1 MGEFTEAVEDFFEAS
16 DEPSALSAALTE
28 RKAELLHF
36 FKVLS
41 ECAEG
46 SMGHSD
52 RVEAMAHTYP
62 KEDALAA
69 LHEYMML
76 LRTHLQTS
84 GTTCSSIARQ
94 AETAEGASAGT
105 LIERGQLE
113 TTSDSPAQVHD
124 SELGHAPCSNAREAQ
139 RPVSPATAAAGS
151 GEAAGESSVGVQQ
164 LSMQHTQ
171 TDSEVDIVNTPA
183 HQEALRVV
191 LRMPS
196 RFAWTQPPPEPPQDH
211 EHSAETAAAAGGRPQ
226 SPAADADAAQQPGG
240 LTESEQ
246 LVPDSYPSEAQP
258 ELTGEPPAELHHETQ
273 YQDAMHDQEMPGLEI
288 SPLRGP
294 AEDADMGREE
304 EQMEDDGV
312 GTENQENCSL
322 HSNSQAAAV
331 ASQGKKGSQEGSL
344 GEKGSQDRPQQVAS
358 PARPEEAEAVGGQ
371 HRIMQ
376 ASGSPSAVL
385 QDSVPLRDCSL
396 SLPEAA
402 AVLTNIGNSA
412 AAAANAR
419 AEGDARVPDGKQEP
433 APEVLT
439 DVEDSFHDAQA
450 LSDSDAES
458 EGDSSESDYDSP
470 SWQGSGEDLL
480 FPSEQQSEAAR
491 SQLHSQASLCH
502 IHNPPIG
509 VVQYVLLEFSCGGSL
524 ALTRIE
530 TGEPSEARAARCR
543 DLFCICHWAL
553 MTRSAAFQW

>member
-1 MGEFTEAVEDFFEAS
+1 MGEFTGAVEDFFEAS
-16 DEPSALSAALTE
+16 DEPSALSAALAE
-28 RKAELLHF
+28 RKIELLHF

-124 SELGHAPCSNAREAQ
+124 SELGHPPCSNAREAQ

-151 GEAAGESSVGVQQ
+151 EEAAGESSVGVQQ

-183 HQEALRVV
+183 DQEALRVV

-211 EHSAETAAAAGGRPQ
+211 EHSAEPAAAAGGRPQ
-226 SPAADADAAQQPGG
+226 SPAADADAAQQPEG
-240 LTESEQ
+240 LTESEE

-258 ELTGEPPAELHHETQ
+258 ELTGELPAELHHETQ
-273 YQDAMHDQEMPGLEI
+273 YQDAMHDQEMPGQEI
-288 SPLRGP
+288 SPLQGP

-344 GEKGSQDRPQQVAS
+344 GAKGSQDRPQQVAS
-358 PARPEEAEAVGGQ
+358 PARPEEEKAVSRQ
-371 HRIMQ
+371 HKIIQ

-385 QDSVPLRDCSL
+385 RDSVPLRECSL
-396 SLPEAA
+396 PLPEAA
-402 AVLTNIGNSA
+402 AAPTDIDTS

-419 AEGDARVPDGKQEP
+419 AEGDARVPDGEQEP
-433 APEVLT
+433 VPEVVT

-491 SQLHSQASLCH
+491 SQLHSQASFCQMHMSLT
-502 IHNPPIG
+502 G
-509 VVQYVLLEFSCGGSL
+509 VVHYVLLAFSCGGSF
-524 ALTRIE
+524 ALTRI
-530 TGEPSEARAARCR
+530 GRGAV
-543 DLFCICHWAL
+543 
-553 MTRSAAFQW
+553 

>member
-16 DEPSALSAALTE
+16 DEPSALSAALAE
-28 RKAELLHF
+28 RKTELLHF

-124 SELGHAPCSNAREAQ
+124 SELGHSPCSNAREAQ

-151 GEAAGESSVGVQQ
+151 EEAAGESSVGVQQ

-183 HQEALRVV
+183 DQEALRVV

-196 RFAWTQPPPEPPQDH
+196 RFAWTQPPPEPPQDR
-211 EHSAETAAAAGGRPQ
+211 EHSAQPAAAAGSRPQ
-226 SPAADADAAQQPGG
+226 SPAADADAAQQPEG

-273 YQDAMHDQEMPGLEI
+273 YQDAMHDQEMPGQKI
-288 SPLRGP
+288 CPLP

-304 EQMEDDGV
+304 EHMEDDGV
-312 GTENQENCSL
+312 RTENQENCSV

-371 HRIMQ
+371 HRTTQ
-376 ASGSPSAVL
+376 ASGSPSVVL
-385 QDSVPLRDCSL
+385 QDSVPLRECSL

-402 AVLTNIGNSA
+402 AAPTNVDTS

-419 AEGDARVPDGKQEP
+419 AEGDARVPDGEQEP
-433 APEVLT
+433 VPEVVT

-491 SQLHSQASLCH
+491 SQLHSQASFCQMH
-502 IHNPPIG
+502 ISPIG
-509 VVQYVLLEFSCGGSL
+509 VVHHVLLEISCGGSF
-524 ALTRIE
+524 ASTRIE
-530 TGEPSEARAARCR
+530 AGEPSEARAAFCR
-543 DLFCICHWAL
+543 DLFCICHWAS